1 MMYDL
6 RMMKSLTPIKMMF
19 SPFLLRFVP
28 AFSSRFCVV
37 SDSGQFQLLDTSSS
51 INTAFIHNV
60 DMPVGTMITSF
71 NVSNSGQSLAFS
83 DHLGHIY
90 LYGASSEVNFN
101 NFSQETEFPD
111 TVRQTC

>member
-1 MMYDL
+1 MVYDL
-6 RMMKSLTPIKMMF
+6 RMMKSIAPIKMMF

-37 SDSGQFQLLDTSSS
+37 SDTGQFQLLDTSATIS
-51 INTAFIHNV
+51 APFVHNV
-60 DMPVGTMITSF
+60 DLPVRTVVTAF
-71 NVSNSGQSLAFS
+71 NVSNSRQSLAFS

-90 LYGASSEVNFN
+90 LYGASNEVSFN

-111 TVRQTC
+111 MVG